1 MSIDFDSTT
10 LPIQH
15 AEEEYDKEDYEREQ
29 ELHQLL
35 MTGLPDDMLEDSRDI
50 CSPELNYSRCSANN
64 RGEQTW
70 GQKGNWNDRDANSS
84 LTDKVSYSAE
94 NPVPNG
100 QNRGYIENDQYQ
112 RDYLCNAEYEQ
123 KIDPEQ
129 QDKSEPYLNGWNQNY
144 RIDECQFTYKS
155 KGHNFPCVK
164 TNDEHYVSGKSYES
178 NYCQLPD
185 SYSSSDYHDYVN
197 EPIEEL
203 HDQLEKMPE
212 YPGSERDQPEHLQHF
227 ISNDTAELYKV
238 KYNPYPTAHAPG
250 GLFKTDEAQ
259 GAGNRFEEQ
268 QSKFLDCG
276 EGSTEAHRFAQ
287 LQILYNARGRKLE
300 EMQHKQEECARE
312 IRYLNHQLAM
322 TKGEKEG
329 IAISCQELRNLLQN
343 AKELEVRL
351 EGQIKA
357 LESRIQDLGAGEE
370 EALKN
375 QKVAEA
381 AMESMQQQL
390 SELSRSESLTRARE
404 QHENIISAF
413 KDKHEETLLA
423 MQQTLDATSISLEE
437 QKENAKRLGEQVKQ
451 LQREQEEAK
460 VEKAEIINGLTKSL
474 EASQQQCR
482 DLLQT
487 GSMQEITQLRIQLQ
501 QLQSARNISDNMN
514 KALQEELA
522 DLKEQIGLYES
533 AAKVNAILKEVPEA
547 LESPLSDSYMG
558 LCIKNDNL
566 KMPKLQSAK
575 RQGDLDKTLC
585 KDGAIRELKGELERS
600 LGNIRTKRH
609 QVAQLQ
615 NELKQNQRQIAE
627 LKELLQNAEQLARNH
642 EVRAIS
648 LEKQLETNGY
658 ASDKTLQDIV
668 EQLRCETR
676 SLHKEIEDK
685 QQEIEKLIHS
695 ENQFKAANQ
704 DLYNEM
710 RRMIQDFDQ
719 DKQEA
724 IDRCERIHQQHHE
737 DSKCRLEQE
746 LTEQHELEKAQI
758 TQFYE
763 QQITQANAQLEQ
775 LNQEMS
781 GVQESY
787 ITICKEKDSLE
798 CRLREE
804 MSLKLTTEQEM
815 KRTFSVQLQDNL
827 TELHGKH
834 KVAMEAAKQQW
845 MAAKEIDIKLQ
856 IESQLGLAKTQ
867 WQEEQQKIKEQAIQ
881 EIETEWQLR
890 LHKAVE
896 QNTYLKRETGS
907 QNKESFDREKEVY
920 TCQELEAQIASL
932 KMTMEQ
938 QAKEEKIVAVGKAL
952 QQLELELQKKHED
965 NIARQVEI
973 ALTKARE
980 RWLEELTNLPEYR
993 ANLQIEETKW
1003 GRKHEED
1010 VEMKIATVLREN
1022 EEKWKKYA
1030 LKESEKAGSSVKT
1043 VELQEK
1049 IHILERNLELQKEEA
1064 SAVAKAE
1071 LAKVQ
1076 TQWNKEKQEEIN
1088 RIHEL
1093 NENDYRAFLDEHRHK
1108 LNEVLKAAK
1117 EDFTRQRNELLAQK
1131 DAELNLRILE
1141 KQKEWSA
1148 HQKEQIRRE
1157 KQQYESE
1164 LIAEIEHYL
1173 RQISKHI
1180 KKSETPYLRI
1190 EKCCDPINPIHAQV
1204 DKVKNHL
1211 QEVCTKL
1218 VEEILEIV
1226 QNEEN
1231 KVDLQNALRQTE
1243 KQHEEYKTE
1252 KEAQLRKLELSEL
1265 QLKQELNHLQQTLNI
1280 TQPKELKRDHTSGTQ
1295 NVNLECHQY
1304 EEQYQPQVLRKFQ
1317 QECQQLKKKLEK
1329 MSRQLQLAV
1338 HEHKI
1343 DVMHLKEEHERT
1355 IKMMQNEKDDLLKKL
1370 KEKEIIGNKTNSC
1383 LQENC
1388 SSENSTKLI
1397 SAKGLEEIRHQYLRA
1412 VDKIRED
1419 MLRYIQESK
1428 VRAAEMIRTEVF
1440 RERQQTAR
1448 KMRKYYLTCLHQ
1460 LLTDGGKNEGA
1471 EKKIMNAAG
1480 KLAAMAKA
1488 IETPLQNRKRDK
1500 AEIHTAQLTKKSS
1513 ETAPNIS
1520 ENNGGVPA
1528 SVHLQANQNVNS
1540 SSSEGQIQKFKKHTT
1555 DNATRKVS
1563 TPQIRNKS
1571 LFGAAVENSTS
1582 DEELSTTAKHVH
1594 SHKHKG
1600 KSGIFL
1606 KDATSMVNGAM
1617 SKSKYHRATSIAHCQ
1632 NSSKYLS
1639 QMSLSKA
1646 HVFSSIDSLS
1656 DKAQLQT
1663 SCRQNSNLLSKE
1675 LVQLRMACNQDNISS
1690 LKGYSENFICSETFT
1705 KPSSDVCETP
1715 ERDDSDCAVNYDASN
1730 PHKMDRLSFKQ
1741 TKGNTC
1747 HLDDY
1752 KMPIKCKMTSGI
1764 SMSLSAT
1771 NMQHKP
1777 VPISNGIEASP
1788 SISSAASDISSLSED
1803 ENACYLKK
1811 KIPAL
1816 SRLHTQ
1822 FAENACATNNREQSN
1837 TRTETGILYLTKDL
1851 IQKKH
1856 PSANSQNIGNIQQ
1869 DSGFDSPFLNFH

>member
-1 MSIDFDSTT
+1 MSIDFDSAT

-15 AEEEYDKEDYEREQ
+15 EEEEYDKEDYEREQ

-35 MTGLPDDMLEDSRDI
+35 MTGLPDDMLEDSREI
-50 CSPELNYSRCSANN
+50 SSPELNYSRCSANS

-70 GQKGNWNDRDANSS
+70 GQKKNWNDRDANSS

-100 QNRGYIENDQYQ
+100 QNTGYIENDQYQ

-123 KIDPEQ
+123 KRDHEQ
-129 QDKSEPYLNGWNQNY
+129 QDKSEPNLNGWNQNH
-144 RIDECQFTYKS
+144 RIDECQYTYKS

-164 TNDEHYVSGKSYES
+164 TNNEHYVSGKSYES
-178 NYCQLPD
+178 NYCQLPN
-185 SYSSSDYHDYVN
+185 SYSPFDYHDYVT
-197 EPIEEL
+197 EPIEEF

-227 ISNDTAELYKV
+227 ISNEAAELYKV

-250 GLFKTDEAQ
+250 GPYKTDEDQ

-268 QSKFLDCG
+268 QSKFLDSG

-312 IRYLNHQLAM
+312 IRYSNHQLAM

-351 EGQIKA
+351 KGQIKT
-357 LESRIQDLGAGEE
+357 LESRIQDVSASEE

-375 QKVAEA
+375 QKIAEA

-390 SELSRSESLTRARE
+390 SELSRSESLARARK
-404 QHENIISAF
+404 QHENIINTL

-437 QKENAKRLGEQVKQ
+437 QKENAKRLEEQVKL

-501 QLQSARNISDNMN
+501 QLQSTRNISDNMN

-547 LESPLSDSYMG
+547 LEIPLSDSYMG
-558 LCIKNDNL
+558 LCIKNENL
-566 KMPKLQSAK
+566 KMPKLLRAK
-575 RQGDLDKTLC
+575 QQGDLD

-600 LGNIRTKRH
+600 LSNIRTKRH

-615 NELKQNQRQIAE
+615 NEIKQNQRQIAE

-658 ASDKTLQDIV
+658 ASDKTLQDVV

-695 ENQFKAANQ
+695 EKQFKEANQ
-704 DLYNEM
+704 ELCNEM
-710 RRMIQDFDQ
+710 RQMIQDFDQ

-746 LTEQHELEKAQI
+746 LMEQHKLEKAQI

-763 QQITQANAQLEQ
+763 QQIAQANAQLEQ

-781 GVQESY
+781 GVQECY
-787 ITICKEKDSLE
+787 ITICKEKDLLE
-798 CRLREE
+798 NRLMEE
-804 MSLKLTTEQEM
+804 MALKLTTEQEL
-815 KRTFSVQLQDNL
+815 KKTFLVQLQENL

-845 MAAKEIDIKLQ
+845 MAEKGINIKLQ
-856 IESQLGLAKTQ
+856 VESQLQLARTR
-867 WQEEQQKIKEQAIQ
+867 WQEEQQK
-881 EIETEWQLR
+881 
-890 LHKAVE
+890 
-896 QNTYLKRETGS
+896 
-907 QNKESFDREKEVY
+907 
-920 TCQELEAQIASL
+920 
-932 KMTMEQ
+932 
-938 QAKEEKIVAVGKAL
+938 
-952 QQLELELQKKHED
+952 
-965 NIARQVEI
+965 
-973 ALTKARE
+973 
-980 RWLEELTNLPEYR
+980 
-993 ANLQIEETKW
+993 
-1003 GRKHEED
+1003 
-1010 VEMKIATVLREN
+1010 
-1022 EEKWKKYA
+1022 
-1030 LKESEKAGSSVKT
+1030 
-1043 VELQEK
+1043 
-1049 IHILERNLELQKEEA
+1049 
-1064 SAVAKAE
+1064 
-1071 LAKVQ
+1071 
-1076 TQWNKEKQEEIN
+1076 
-1088 RIHEL
+1088 
-1093 NENDYRAFLDEHRHK
+1093 
-1108 LNEVLKAAK
+1108 
-1117 EDFTRQRNELLAQK
+1117 
-1131 DAELNLRILE
+1131 
-1141 KQKEWSA
+1141 
-1148 HQKEQIRRE
+1148 
-1157 KQQYESE
+1157 
-1164 LIAEIEHYL
+1164 
-1173 RQISKHI
+1173 
-1180 KKSETPYLRI
+1180 
-1190 EKCCDPINPIHAQV
+1190 
-1204 DKVKNHL
+1204 
-1211 QEVCTKL
+1211 
-1218 VEEILEIV
+1218 
-1226 QNEEN
+1226 EN
-1231 KVDLQNALRQTE
+1231 KLDLQNALRQTE

-1252 KEAQLRKLELSEL
+1252 NEAQLRKLELSEL
-1265 QLKQELNHLQQTLNI
+1265 QLKQELNNLQHKLNI
-1280 TQPKELKRDHTSGTQ
+1280 TQQKEIKCDHIPGKQ
-1295 NVNLECHQY
+1295 NLNLECHQY
-1304 EEQYQPQVLRKFQ
+1304 EEQYQPQVRKFQ
-1317 QECQQLKKKLEK
+1317 QECQQLKKKLER
-1329 MSRQLQLAV
+1329 MSRQLQLTV

-1343 DVMHLKEEHERT
+1343 DVLHLKEEHERT
-1355 IKMMQNEKDDLLKKL
+1355 IQMMQNEKGDLLKKL
-1370 KEKEIIGNKTNSC
+1370 EKEIIGNKTNSC
-1383 LQENC
+1383 LQENW
-1388 SSENSTKLI
+1388 SSKNSPTI

-1419 MLRYIQESK
+1419 MLCYIQESK

-1460 LLTDGGKNEGA
+1460 LLIDGGKNEGA
-1471 EKKIMNAAG
+1471 DKRIMNAAS

-1500 AEIHTAQLTKKSS
+1500 AETHTAQLTKKSS

-1520 ENNGGVPA
+1520 ENSGGVPA
-1528 SVHLQANQNVNS
+1528 SVHLQRNQSVNP
-1540 SSSEGQIQKFKKHTT
+1540 SSSEGQIQKFKKYTT
-1555 DNATRKVS
+1555 DNATHKVS

-1582 DEELSTTAKHVH
+1582 DEELSTTDKHVH
-1594 SHKHKG
+1594 AHKHKG
-1600 KSGIFL
+1600 KSGIFV
-1606 KDATSMVNGAM
+1606 KDATSMANGTVL
-1617 SKSKYHRATSIAHCQ
+1617 KSKYHRATSVAHCQ
-1632 NSSKYLS
+1632 NSSEYLS
-1639 QMSLSKA
+1639 QMSLGKA

-1663 SCRQNSNLLSKE
+1663 SCRQNNSPLSKE
-1675 LVQLRMACNQDNISS
+1675 LVQIQMACNHDSISS
-1690 LKGYSENFICSETFT
+1690 LKGYSENFICSEALT
-1705 KPSSDVCETP
+1705 KPSSDICETP
-1715 ERDDSDCAVNYDASN
+1715 ERDESDCAINHEVSN
-1730 PHKMDRLSFKQ
+1730 SHKMDILRFKQ

-1747 HLDDY
+1747 HVDDY
-1752 KMPIKCKMTSGI
+1752 RMPIKCKISSGI
-1764 SMSLSAT
+1764 SMSLSST
-1771 NMQHKP
+1771 NMPPKP

-1803 ENACYLKK
+1803 ENACFLKK

-1822 FAENACATNNREQSN
+1822 FAESARTTNNREQSS

-1856 PSANSQNIGNIQQ
+1856 PSATSQNIGNIQQ

>member
-965 NIARQVEI
+965 NIARQ
-973 ALTKARE
+973 
-980 RWLEELTNLPEYR
+980 
-993 ANLQIEETKW
+993 
-1003 GRKHEED
+1003 
-1010 VEMKIATVLREN
+1010 
-1022 EEKWKKYA
+1022 
-1030 LKESEKAGSSVKT
+1030 
-1043 VELQEK
+1043 
-1049 IHILERNLELQKEEA
+1049 
-1064 SAVAKAE
+1064 
-1071 LAKVQ
+1071 
-1076 TQWNKEKQEEIN
+1076 
-1088 RIHEL
+1088 
-1093 NENDYRAFLDEHRHK
+1093 
-1108 LNEVLKAAK
+1108 
-1117 EDFTRQRNELLAQK
+1117 
-1131 DAELNLRILE
+1131 
-1141 KQKEWSA
+1141 
-1148 HQKEQIRRE
+1148 
-1157 KQQYESE
+1157 
-1164 LIAEIEHYL
+1164 
-1173 RQISKHI
+1173 
-1180 KKSETPYLRI
+1180 
-1190 EKCCDPINPIHAQV
+1190 
-1204 DKVKNHL
+1204 
-1211 QEVCTKL
+1211 
-1218 VEEILEIV
+1218 
-1226 QNEEN
+1226 EN

>member
-1 MSIDFDSTT
+1 MSIDFDSAT

-15 AEEEYDKEDYEREQ
+15 EEEEYDKEDYEREQ

-35 MTGLPDDMLEDSRDI
+35 MTGLPDDMLEDSREI
-50 CSPELNYSRCSANN
+50 SSPELNYSRCSANS

-70 GQKGNWNDRDANSS
+70 GQKKNWNDRDANSS

-100 QNRGYIENDQYQ
+100 QNTGYIENDQYQ

-123 KIDPEQ
+123 KRDHEQ
-129 QDKSEPYLNGWNQNY
+129 QDKSEPNLNGWNQNH
-144 RIDECQFTYKS
+144 RIDECQYTYKS

-164 TNDEHYVSGKSYES
+164 TNNEHYVSGKSYES
-178 NYCQLPD
+178 NYCQLPN
-185 SYSSSDYHDYVN
+185 SYSPFDYHDYVT
-197 EPIEEL
+197 EPIEEF

-227 ISNDTAELYKV
+227 ISNEAAELYKV

-250 GLFKTDEAQ
+250 GPYKTDEDQ

-268 QSKFLDCG
+268 QSKFLDSG

-312 IRYLNHQLAM
+312 IRYSNHQLAM

-351 EGQIKA
+351 KGQIKT
-357 LESRIQDLGAGEE
+357 LESRIQDVSASEE

-375 QKVAEA
+375 QKIAEA

-390 SELSRSESLTRARE
+390 SELSRSESLARARK
-404 QHENIISAF
+404 QHENIINTL

-437 QKENAKRLGEQVKQ
+437 QKENAKRLEEQVKL

-501 QLQSARNISDNMN
+501 QLQSTRNISDNMN

-547 LESPLSDSYMG
+547 LEIPLSDSYMG
-558 LCIKNDNL
+558 LCIKNENL
-566 KMPKLQSAK
+566 KMPKLLRAK
-575 RQGDLDKTLC
+575 QQGDLD

-600 LGNIRTKRH
+600 LSNIRTKRH

-615 NELKQNQRQIAE
+615 NEIKQNQRQIAE

-658 ASDKTLQDIV
+658 ASDKTLQDVV

-695 ENQFKAANQ
+695 EKQFKEANQ
-704 DLYNEM
+704 ELCNEM
-710 RRMIQDFDQ
+710 RQMIQDFDQ

-746 LTEQHELEKAQI
+746 LMEQHKLEKAQI

-763 QQITQANAQLEQ
+763 QQIAQANAQLEQ

-781 GVQESY
+781 GVQECY
-787 ITICKEKDSLE
+787 ITICKEKDLLE
-798 CRLREE
+798 NRLMEE
-804 MSLKLTTEQEM
+804 MALKLTTEQEL
-815 KRTFSVQLQDNL
+815 KKTFLVQLQENL

-845 MAAKEIDIKLQ
+845 MAEKGINIKLQ
-856 IESQLGLAKTQ
+856 VESQLQLARTR

-881 EIETEWQLR
+881 EVETEWQLR

-896 QNTYLKRETGS
+896 QKTYSMRETRS

-932 KMTMEQ
+932 KMTIEQ

-965 NIARQVEI
+965 NVARQ
-973 ALTKARE
+973 
-980 RWLEELTNLPEYR
+980 
-993 ANLQIEETKW
+993 
-1003 GRKHEED
+1003 
-1010 VEMKIATVLREN
+1010 IATVLREN

-1049 IHILERNLELQKEEA
+1049 IHILERKLELQKEEA

-1076 TQWNKEKQEEIN
+1076 TRWNKEKQEEIN

-1148 HQKEQIRRE
+1148 HQEERIRCE

-1180 KKSETPYLRI
+1180 KKSGTPYLRI
-1190 EKCCDPINPIHAQV
+1190 EKCNPINPIHAQI
-1204 DKVKNHL
+1204 DKVQNHL

-1231 KVDLQNALRQTE
+1231 KLDLQNALRQTE

-1252 KEAQLRKLELSEL
+1252 NEAQLRKLELSEL
-1265 QLKQELNHLQQTLNI
+1265 QLKQELNNLQHKLNI
-1280 TQPKELKRDHTSGTQ
+1280 TQQKEIKCDHIPGKQ
-1295 NVNLECHQY
+1295 NLNLECHQY
-1304 EEQYQPQVLRKFQ
+1304 EEQYQPQVRKFQ
-1317 QECQQLKKKLEK
+1317 QECQQLKKKLER
-1329 MSRQLQLAV
+1329 MSRQLQLTV

-1343 DVMHLKEEHERT
+1343 DVLHLKEEHERT
-1355 IKMMQNEKDDLLKKL
+1355 IQMMQNEKGDLLKKL
-1370 KEKEIIGNKTNSC
+1370 EKEIIGNKTNSC
-1383 LQENC
+1383 LQENW
-1388 SSENSTKLI
+1388 SSKNSPTI

-1419 MLRYIQESK
+1419 MLCYIQESK

-1460 LLTDGGKNEGA
+1460 LLIDGGKNEGA
-1471 EKKIMNAAG
+1471 DKRIMNAAS

-1500 AEIHTAQLTKKSS
+1500 AETHTAQLTKKSS

-1520 ENNGGVPA
+1520 ENSGGVPA
-1528 SVHLQANQNVNS
+1528 SVHLQRNQSVNP
-1540 SSSEGQIQKFKKHTT
+1540 SSSEGQIQKFKKYTT
-1555 DNATRKVS
+1555 DNATHKVS

-1582 DEELSTTAKHVH
+1582 DEELSTTDKHVH
-1594 SHKHKG
+1594 AHKHKG
-1600 KSGIFL
+1600 KSGIFV
-1606 KDATSMVNGAM
+1606 KDATSMANGTVL
-1617 SKSKYHRATSIAHCQ
+1617 KSKYHRATSVAHCQ
-1632 NSSKYLS
+1632 NSSEYLS
-1639 QMSLSKA
+1639 QMSLGKA

-1663 SCRQNSNLLSKE
+1663 SCRQNNSPLSKE
-1675 LVQLRMACNQDNISS
+1675 LVQIQMACNHDSISS
-1690 LKGYSENFICSETFT
+1690 LKGYSENFICSEALT
-1705 KPSSDVCETP
+1705 KPSSDICETP
-1715 ERDDSDCAVNYDASN
+1715 ERDESDCAINHEVSN
-1730 PHKMDRLSFKQ
+1730 SHKMDILRFKQ

-1747 HLDDY
+1747 HVDDY
-1752 KMPIKCKMTSGI
+1752 RMPIKCKISSGI
-1764 SMSLSAT
+1764 SMSLSST
-1771 NMQHKP
+1771 NMPPKP

-1803 ENACYLKK
+1803 ENACFLKK

-1822 FAENACATNNREQSN
+1822 FAESARTTNNREQSS

-1856 PSANSQNIGNIQQ
+1856 PSATSQNIGNIQQ